1 MRVGTVAAMG
11 VAVVG
16 ILAAVWLGL
25 QWQAER
31 EARQSCEASLQS
43 AGRSQ
48 QDVESRSADL
58 IRSLE
63 QERQARLQQEQD
75 LRQLREQGDQERQTL
90 GALRQKHD
98 ALTRELQAAEAAQAE
113 QASQLQQAQAE
124 QASQLEQALARA
136 AQLQQ
141 AVLACQATLD
151 SQAAEAAQRLQALQR
166 ASTLAQQQLA
176 TLQQQL
182 ETELNTQPDTT
193 AGNQTASQTDA
204 QAEARTVE
212 ISRQDGGLQVTVLG
226 EVLFSSGSRRLRPQ
240 GRVLLSRMAAALKDL
255 PDGAVVQVIG
265 HTDAVPIQPKMRW
278 LFDSNLDLSV
288 ARAAAVAG
296 FLPRQARLDPA
307 RFYALGRADHDPVAD
322 NDSPRGRALNRRV
335 VIRILQAEQAQEWL
349 GGS

>member
-90 GALRQKHD
+90 EALRQKHD
-98 ALTRELQAAEAAQAE
+98 ALTSQLQAAQAAEA
-113 QASQLQQAQAE
+113 AQAE

-166 ASTLAQQQLA
+166 ASTTAQQQLA

-193 AGNQTASQTDA
+193 AGHQTANQTDA